1 METTINLNLS
11 EDFSALCCI
20 YQIQPDMFLQTV
32 VDQISFPSY
41 YSNPMGNDR
50 WATFCFLNFLQE
62 EESKYQVDEEM
73 EDRYMSQLEA
83 SINFSLTTDADEISE
98 SFESVRSIMRQWLKA
113 VLTQRSR
120 YLTDTL

>member
-1 METTINLNLS
+1 METTINLNLL

-20 YQIQPDMFLQTV
+20 YQIQPSVFLQTV

-41 YSNPMGNDR
+41 YSNPMGADR

-62 EESKYQVDEEM
+62 EESKYQVDEEI

-83 SINFSLTTDADEISE
+83 SINFSLTTDAGEISE